1 MSEPIK
7 IVVTAETAEAA
18 AKLQAF
24 LRDNIDGLVK
34 VEVGAAH
41 AAAPLRELRESA
53 MAAHEG
59 FRTLE
64 TSAMLLGGQ
73 RFPELAMG
81 VMGATEGMRAMRS
94 VALLTGLTLGEL
106 LPPLALLAAGLAG
119 GAWVW
124 SQFSNAQSKADEE
137 TKKLVDSLDK
147 IPALLEKIQTLSKAG
162 LLSPAGAKQMS
173 DEVTGRKALYVD
185 PAGNVTTQAGEMV
198 PEMTTMNPS
207 MAMGTMGAGVG
218 IRTPTGR
225 DVYQANRPATNDEA
239 QKYEESKVNEISS
252 KNAGALASFRD
263 LEKEI
268 NKVTAEGSTA
278 LDKQI
283 ADVNSKYDELVLKV
297 KNAAEGAGAP
307 LTPNGVRDAKV
318 DSEAAA
324 DIAALEADR
333 QRDLDKAKLES
344 EQTFAAKS
352 AETDRDVAALQ
363 NKIREAA
370 AKQAKEQLQAVE
382 DEITADEDAAGNRR
396 GALAQQEYR
405 KRLAAANQALQMG
418 GIDEEEYTHLV
429 EDAAHKRTEAER
441 AYNAQ
446 LERSAQLRKE
456 IAQADAQA
464 QLNAIDR
471 NPMLTGG
478 EKAQQSVPLWKSQL
492 AANQS
497 DVAAQ
502 QGVQDA
508 NPANSEAAL
517 QAQAKKNELLAQQAD
532 LQEKINA
539 AENENNLG
547 YQMDVVITKLQN
559 VGTLAQQTA
568 AAFGAVWAE
577 ATNTISSNLS
587 KVIEGTETWRKAM
600 INIYN
605 SILNEVVNSIMHMAV
620 QWLLQHTLMAA
631 ISAAFHTQDVAQ
643 TAVATQT
650 KVAIHGAGES
660 QMTVFTAIGAAARNA
675 WHLAETVFHGVM
687 VAMRVAAHEAGEI
700 LCTLITG
707 TQAAIRA
714 VYHMIVAAIA
724 AMESE
729 ASVPIVGVILGI
741 AAAAAIVAAAA
752 GLMGGFEA
760 GGYTGDLPTNQVAG
774 VVHGGEF
781 VIPAGAVNR
790 IGLGNLEALR
800 NGSRNGSGANSSPA
814 GAPGASNNVTVHTW
828 MDSRAMADALER
840 DDAHEKYV
848 VDVMRRNIHK
858 FRG

>member
-456 IAQADAQA
+456 IAQAAAEA
-464 QLNAIDR
+464 QLQAIDR
-471 NPMLTGG
+471 NPLLTDE
-478 EKAQQSVPLWKSQL
+478 EKAQQSVPVWQGKME
-492 AANQS
+492 ANQS
-497 DVAAQ
+497 DINQ
-502 QGVQDA
+502 QNQIIAA
-508 NPANSEAAL
+508 NPADSNAAL
-517 QAQAKKNELLAQQAD
+517 EALAKKNELLTQQVE

-539 AENENNLG
+539 VQNKNNFG
-547 YQMDVVITKLQN
+547 YQMDALVTKLQN
-559 VGTLAQQTA
+559 INSLAQQTA
-568 AAFGAVWAE
+568 ELFDHTISTGIS
-577 ATNTISSNLS
+577 TISSNMAG
-587 KVIEGTETWRKAM
+587 VIEGTKTWNQAL
-600 INIYN
+600 ISIYN
-605 SILNEVVNSIMHMAV
+605 TIINEIITGILRMAMEWIV
-620 QWLLQHTLMAA
+620 KQAA
-631 ISAAFHTQDVAQ
+631 MLVAGETAQSAA
-643 TAVATQT
+643 
-650 KVAIHGAGES
+650 
-660 QMTVFTAIGAAARNA
+660 
-675 WHLAETVFHGVM
+675 
-687 VAMRVAAHEAGEI
+687 
-700 LCTLITG
+700 TG
-707 TQAAIRA
+707 TAA
-714 VYHMIVAAIA
+714 
-724 AMESE
+724 
-729 ASVPIVGVILGI
+729 
-741 AAAAAIVAAAA
+741 VAAAA
-752 GLMGGFEA
+752 LDGIWWTPAILSTIA
-760 GGYTGDLPTNQVAG
+760 TAG
-774 VVHGGEF
+774 VSAADAPALVAAAMFSDGGPVVGPGSGTSDSIPARLSNGEF
-781 VIPAGAVNR
+781 VITAQAAQRFGTENLAAINQGTVNYRNSGGADSGGGKTSSAGDQHRTDNFIYFDSSAMMNH
-790 IGLGNLEALR
+790 LEK
-800 NGSRNGSGANSSPA
+800 S
-814 GAPGASNNVTVHTW
+814 
-828 MDSRAMADALER
+828 
-840 DDAHEKYV
+840 DAHEKLIT
-848 VDVMRRNIHK
+848 DIMRRNIHK